1 MSGRRISA
9 LLACGATLVA
19 LSATGLLFQLEDK
32 LDCFLVVAGL
42 QSAVYGMAVW
52 LCWNGD
58 RAWRVVLGIAA
69 LAIVMRVPA
78 LLAPP
83 YLSSDIYRYVWDGQV
98 EAAGFNP
105 YLRTPADPELAAL
118 RDQDIY
124 PQIAS
129 PNAPTIY
136 PPVAEALFLAVTR
149 ISRTVTAMKVAM
161 FLCEVATFVLLV
173 RLLAFEGLPL
183 ARVLVY
189 AWHPLP
195 IWEFAGSG
203 HIDAILVTFCVA
215 ALWALRRKRGGLSGF
230 FLAAATLTK
239 LYPMVLLPSLYRRW
253 DWRLPVAFAV
263 AVVVGYVPFTS
274 AGLGI
279 FGFLPGYAGQE
290 GFSGAG
296 SGFYLLTLLHY
307 VPALEALDAKIYVLA
322 AITVLAAVCA
332 AIVFCR
338 ERAPSPYAAAAILAA
353 LFTVLVSPHYPWY
366 FAWLIVFAC
375 FVRSLGLL
383 WLTNAC
389 LLLYLLTD
397 YVFLPSMRQLLIQ
410 SAIYVPFVA
419 LAATD
424 AWRYRRQE
432 ALRS

>member
-1 MSGRRISA
+1 MSGHRISA
-9 LLACGATLVA
+9 LVACGATLVA
-19 LSATGLLFQLEDK
+19 LTMTGVLFQLEDK
-32 LDCFLVVAGL
+32 LDDFLVVAGL
-42 QSAVYGMAVW
+42 QSAVYGVAVW
-52 LCWNGD
+52 LCWTGGTA
-58 RAWRVVLGIAA
+58 RRVVLGVAA

-105 YLRTPADPELAAL
+105 YLHTPVDPDLAPL

-129 PNAPTIY
+129 PYAPTIY
-136 PPVAEALFLAVTR
+136 PPAAEGLFLAVTR
-149 ISRTVTAMKVAM
+149 ISATVMAMKFAM
-161 FLCEVATFVLLV
+161 LLCEVVTFVLLV
-173 RLLAFEGLPL
+173 RLLALEGLPI
-183 ARVLVY
+183 ARVLIY

-203 HIDAILVTFCVA
+203 HIDALMITFCVA
-215 ALWALRRKRGGLSGF
+215 ALWALRRKRDGLSGL
-230 FLAAATLTK
+230 FLAGATLTK
-239 LYPMVLLPSLYRRW
+239 LYPMVLLPALYRRGG
-253 DWRLPVAFAV
+253 WRLPVAFGA
-263 AVVVGYVPFTS
+263 AVVVGYAPFMS
-274 AGLGI
+274 AGLRI

-296 SGFYLLTLLHY
+296 SGFYLLTLLRY
-307 VPALEALDAKIYVLA
+307 VPGLEALDAKIYALAAIIVLA
-322 AITVLAAVCA
+322 AACA
-332 AIVFCR
+332 AMVLCR
-338 ERAPSPYAAAAILAA
+338 ERGSSPYAAAAILTA

-366 FAWLIVFAC
+366 FAWLIIFAC
-375 FVRSLGLL
+375 FVRSLALP

-397 YVFLPSMRQLLIQ
+397 YVFLPNTQQLLIQ
-410 SAIYVPFVA
+410 SAIYAPFVA

-424 AWRYRRQE
+424 AWRYRRRE